1 MKSKK
6 KREEQKGTYIDTEIG
21 NDVAHKTVVGG
32 RAIRKGGATVSIPA
46 GIERILYL
54 ASAMPQFRERLLK
67 NPEEVINDPHMGL
80 TEDEREVLKNI
91 DKEQLECMIANIDLN
106 VHSKRAFLKKVM
118 ASCAIALATSLIQ
131 IDCGEST
138 GGIRPED
145 AVELKDANI
154 EDSIHH
160 DTGGN
165 RPDLPDIIE
174 DLKDANIEDSI
185 HYDTGGSRPDVPDVE
200 IMDVE
205 DESDE

>member
-1 MKSKK
+1 MAMKSKK
-6 KREEQKGTYIDTEIG
+6 KREDHKGTYIDTEIG

-32 RAIRKGGATVSIPA
+32 RAIRKGCATVSIPA

-118 ASCAIALATSLIQ
+118 ASCAIALAASIIQ

-138 GGIRPED
+138 AGIRPED
-145 AVELKDANI
+145 AVEIKDGSV
-154 EDSIHH
+154 EDSVSH
-160 DTGGN
+160 
-165 RPDLPDIIE
+165 E
-174 DLKDANIEDSI
+174 V
-185 HYDTGGSRPDVPDVE
+185 GGSGPDVPDVE

>member
-6 KREEQKGTYIDTEIG
+6 KREDQKGTYIDTEIG

-118 ASCAIALATSLIQ
+118 ASCAIAIATSLIQ

-145 AVELKDANI
+145 AVEIKDASV
-154 EDSIHH
+154 EDSINH
-160 DTGGN
+160 DAGGS